1 MQAIASGLLKN
12 KTLKLLNLESNYIS
26 GTGIIELLEGINA
39 NQVVTEFR
47 VVNQVRLQD
56 FMQDMFDII
65 HFGKVPWIFPIDV
78 FSYKNF
84 SWVIGVVSGYHL
96 ATEGMCLSS

>member
-56 FMQDMFDII
+56 FMQDMFDIR
-65 HFGKVPWIFPIDV
+65 HFGIFPIDV